1 VIEFEIELVVVIV
14 VVGIVGQSAGIW
26 YDISGGG
33 KHTSRYADV

>member
-1 VIEFEIELVVVIV
+1 MIELVVVIVIV

-33 KHTSRYADV
+33 KHTSRYADK

>member
-1 VIEFEIELVVVIV
+1 MIEFEIELVVVVV

-33 KHTSRYADV
+33 KHTSRYADK

>member
-1 VIEFEIELVVVIV
+1 MIEFEIELVVV